1 MYWTIHA
8 LGRVL
13 DNTRPREISNAD
25 FAHLN
30 SNEWRLESRNIG
42 VLEPQNTKNEPLKNI
57 FKLNWAIWDVKI
69 GELRSG
75 SLVCSFKSYKSNAT
89 TSRMAREY
97 WEMRSHAS
105 GCIANNALIGRN
117 AFLSMQPSLRSCCI
131 GNALLPIR
139 ALFAMQPSAFERIS
153 QYSLAILDVVALLL

>member
-1 MYWTIHA
+1 M
-8 LGRVL
+8 
-13 DNTRPREISNAD
+13 RPSYLRELWIAI
-25 FAHLN
+25 F
-30 SNEWRLESRNIG
+30 RLCFCLFR
-42 VLEPQNTKNEPLKNI
+42 L
-57 FKLNWAIWDVKI
+57 F
-69 GELRSG
+69 
-75 SLVCSFKSYKSNAT
+75 CSFKSYKSNAT

-153 QYSLAILDVVALLL
+153 QYSLAILNVTQHYYSIVGSSLNNRWCVHFSMQIEELHVMT